1 MGQAIDRR
9 LAELVADLPVGIDV
23 ERISWQSDQVS
34 ESIRAFMIS
43 LLEAVVIVLALL
55 AVTMGLRA
63 GIIIGISGLVFPI
76 LGTFIVMAIVGID
89 LHRISLGALIIA
101 MGMMVDNA
109 IVVTDGIMV
118 RIAQGMDRKKAAI
131 EAASGPAWPLLGA
144 TVVACMAFYPIFA
157 SSYDTG
163 EVRRQPVHGR
173 GHFAAAELGLLPD
186 GRAAV
191 VHRHVAG
198 PQARA
203 GPEPLRTRAS
213 STRVSGRFL
222 SLAIRYRVLFLGS
235 MVGLLVLSVL
245 GFRFVPQL
253 YFPDSSR
260 LQVMIDYWAP
270 EGTRIQQTSADL
282 QRIEKYLQEHP
293 AIASVSTFIGKGPPR
308 FYLPVSAEDPYT
320 SYAQIDRQYE
330 NATPA

>member
-1 MGQAIDRR
+1 
-9 LAELVADLPVGIDV
+9 
-23 ERISWQSDQVS
+23 
-34 ESIRAFMIS
+34 MIS

-55 AVTMGLRA
+55 ALTMGMRA

-157 SSYDTG
+157 SNYDTG
-163 EVRRQPVHGR
+163 EYAGSLFTVV
-173 GHFAAAELGLLPD
+173 AISLLLSWVFCQTVGP
-186 GRAAV
+186 AF

-198 PQARA
+198 SQSPGRPQS
-203 GPEPLRTRAS
+203 LRTRAR
-213 STRVSGRFL
+213 STRLSGGYCRW
-222 SLAIRYRVLFLGS
+222 
-235 MVGLLVLSVL
+235 
-245 GFRFVPQL
+245 Q
-253 YFPDSSR
+253 
-260 LQVMIDYWAP
+260 
-270 EGTRIQQTSADL
+270 SAT
-282 QRIEKYLQEHP
+282 ECCSWE
-293 AIASVSTFIGKGPPR
+293 A
-308 FYLPVSAEDPYT
+308 
-320 SYAQIDRQYE
+320 
-330 NATPA
+330 